1 MRTRIPKSR
10 VTPVMSDDHITV
22 SLPEPVA
29 LPPADEG
36 LAHLLSDERTID
48 QLSLLSLLAVT
59 SIVLYFCYLLF
70 YPFLAPIASA
80 LALAVLL
87 VPLHVKI
94 ARRVPY
100 PGVAA
105 GISVA
110 VAILLIALPVMLLIQ
125 TIIAEAVRI
134 AGNISVY
141 IGSGAWRQTISGMPW
156 LYDAAHWIDTRF
168 DVPQIAGRIS
178 ASLASFVPSLVQGSG
193 EQVVAIIVMLY
204 FLFYMVRDRHA
215 ALNFIIQISPLPRD
229 KMHALYAQIADTVR
243 ATVFGTIMVAII
255 QGALGGLMF
264 WILGLPAPLLWAV
277 AMAMFAVVPVLGT
290 FVVWVPAVIF
300 LFATGETGNAIILL
314 IWGVVVIGM
323 IDNLIYPLLVGTRLR
338 VHTSASFIS
347 LVGGV
352 LAFGAA
358 GLILGPIILTTALF
372 LVRYWRG
379 SGEPIDE
386 VRQSS

>member
-1 MRTRIPKSR
+1 MPTRTPRTRIPKA
-10 VTPVMSDDHITV
+10 SDDHVTV
-22 SLPEPVA
+22 SPPV
-29 LPPADEG
+29 PAPVPAANDEG
-36 LAHLLSDERTID
+36 LAHLLNDERTID

-59 SIVLYFCYLLF
+59 SIVLYLCYLLF

-87 VPLHVKI
+87 VPLHIRI
-94 ARRVPY
+94 ARQLRH
-100 PGVAA
+100 PGIAA
-105 GISVA
+105 GVSVA
-110 VAILLIALPVMLLIQ
+110 VAILLIALPLLLLIQ
-125 TIIAEAVRI
+125 TIIGEAVRI
-134 AGNISVY
+134 ASSLSLF
-141 IGSGAWRQTISGMPW
+141 IGSGTWRETMRGMPW
-156 LYDAAHWIDTRF
+156 IYDAAQWIDSRF

-178 ASLASFVPSLVQGSG
+178 TTLAGFVPSLVQGSG
-193 EQVVAIIVMLY
+193 AQIVAIIVMLY
-204 FLFYMVRDRHA
+204 FVFYMVRDRHA
-215 ALNFIIQISPLPRD
+215 ALNFIVAVSPLPRE
-229 KMHALYAQIADTVR
+229 KMHALYAQIANTVR
-243 ATVFGTIMVAII
+243 ATVFGTITVALI

-300 LFATGETGNAIILL
+300 LFATGSTANAVILL
-314 IWGVVVIGM
+314 IWGMVVIGM
-323 IDNLIYPLLVGTRLR
+323 IDNLVYPLLVGTRLR

-358 GLILGPIILTTALF
+358 GLILGPIVLTTALF

-386 VRQSS
+386 PPQS